1 MKTEYFLIQNAK
13 ARFVS
18 VFAPNKHGKFS
29 IQLILDE
36 DDPQVAEL
44 QAKIDELVKVA
55 FPGAVRGLKKPLHFG
70 DLEQDLVKYPE
81 YAHTV
86 YFEPSSLYQPQ
97 VIGPDGS
104 PLTQSNGH
112 PWSGD
117 IVNAAVNLYS
127 FGVPGNKGIGAGLGQ
142 VQFWEAGQPSVHGI
156 NAVVFPTAEP
166 KNVTPATSEIAS
178 SEEKTF
184 EELLDECQL

>member
-1 MKTEYFLIQNAK
+1 MKTEYFLITNAK

-18 VFAPNKHGKFS
+18 VFAPNKRGKYS

-36 DDPQVAEL
+36 NDPQVAEL
-44 QAKIDELVKVA
+44 QAKIDKLVTAA

-70 DLEQDLVKYPE
+70 DSEKDLVKYPE

-86 YFEPSSLYQPQ
+86 YFEPSSTYQPQ

-104 PLTQSNGH
+104 PLTLSNGH

-127 FGVPGNKGIGAGLGQ
+127 FDGPGNKGVGVGLGQ
-142 VQFWEAGQPSVHGI
+142 VQFWKAGQTNARGL
-156 NAVVFPTAEP
+156 NAVVFPTADP
-166 KNVTPATSEIAS
+166 KSVTTAAPEIVS

-184 EELLDECQL
+184 EELLDECQF